1 MPANYQTVR
10 LTPGRH
16 QDPDNGVCVM
26 ELASMLAGEELS
38 DRPRTVSGTLAGLLR
53 GYNDGLDADRRQS
66 LKAYAA
72 AGLGT
77 AHGRA
82 PERQRRRIVRAWLQR
97 ERGTRGPV
105 ASLGRRLTL
114 LDLHMLGRAYAQ
126 RVWRAQDDALHARVL
141 GLFDALIAAG
151 GPLAEPLPEA
161 PRHDAVPA

>member
-26 ELASMLAGEELS
+26 ELASMLADEPLT

-72 AGLGT
+72 TSLGT

-82 PERQRRRIVRAWLQR
+82 LEGERRRIVRDWLKR
-97 ERGTRGPV
+97 ERGTRGPL

-114 LDLHMLGRAYAQ
+114 LDLHMLGRCYAQ
-126 RVWRAQDDALHARVL
+126 RVWGTQDEALHARML
-141 GLFDALIAAG
+141 GLFDALIAVG
-151 GPLAEPLPEA
+151 GPLPQPLPEA
-161 PRHDAVPA
+161 PRRDAVPA